1 MSGIR
6 RARACLCRKQD
17 NRDAET
23 GLAKVHTDGK
33 TFLKAGSVTRLSDW
47 PMNDSG
53 LRERARYT
61 CAEAVYEH
69 DHDRLVQALTI
80 VAGNRETAAD
90 AVQEAFIRLL
100 RDWGR
105 VAAYEDPA
113 AWVRRVAL
121 NLIHDHRRA
130 IWRQA
135 RLLLRIE
142 QQPSVPEEIRSFDP
156 ELWQQVRIL
165 PARQRTAVALRYV
178 GDLTLR
184 EVAEAMR
191 VSEGTVDQHLRRALR
206 TLREPLEAQ
215 G

>member
-1 MSGIR
+1 M
-6 RARACLCRKQD
+6 
-17 NRDAET
+17 
-23 GLAKVHTDGK
+23 GLARVHADGK
-33 TFLKAGSVTRLSDW
+33 TFLKTGSVAGLSDW
-47 PMNDSG
+47 PLSDG
-53 LRERARYT
+53 GVGVRERARYA
-61 CAEAVYEH
+61 CPEDVYEH

-80 VAGNRETAAD
+80 VAGSRDTAAD
-90 AVQEAFIRLL
+90 AVQEAFVRLV

-121 NLIHDHRRA
+121 NLIQDHRRA
-130 IWRQA
+130 IWSQA

-142 QQPSVPEEIRSFDP
+142 QQPSVPEEIRPFDP
-156 ELWQQVRIL
+156 QLWRQVTIL
-165 PARQRTAVALRYV
+165 PAKQRTAVALRYV

-206 TLREPLEAQ
+206 TLRETLEGQ
-215 G
+215 S